1 MNYKT
6 DIKPISYIK
15 SHAADILKQINE
27 THRPII
33 ITQNGIAKGVF
44 VDTETYENTQ
54 KSLQILKLISFGE
67 KDIENGNIQNMEDV
81 FEELDKKFGYE

>member
-15 SHAADILKQINE
+15 THAADIIKQIND

-33 ITQNGIAKGVF
+33 ITQNGEAKGVF
-44 VDTETYENTQ
+44 IDTESYEDMQ
-54 KSLQILKLISFGE
+54 KALQMLKLLSIGE
-67 KDIENGNIQNMEDV
+67 KDIENGNIQSSDEV
-81 FEELDKKFGYE
+81 FEELDKMFE